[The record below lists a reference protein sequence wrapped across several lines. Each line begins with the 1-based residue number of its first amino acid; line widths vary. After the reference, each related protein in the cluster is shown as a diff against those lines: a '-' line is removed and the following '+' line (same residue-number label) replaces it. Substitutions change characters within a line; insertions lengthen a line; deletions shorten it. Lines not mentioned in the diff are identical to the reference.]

1 MTAPACHDLQRI
13 GGNDIERIPIAA
25 GGNGSFQFLFFRRLG
40 LVLRRKFNEL
50 NRVPAEKIAAGRALR
65 DRFFDRPDTADTP
78 TVGHGKNAI
87 VFLSAKM
94 QRTECSRRP
103 FDLAFTNTPKR
114 QIEIEP
120 GKGPTASP

>member
-50 NRVPAEKIAAGRALR
+50 DRVPAEKIAAGRALGN
-65 DRFFDRPDTADTP
+65 RFFDRADTANETK
-78 TVGHGKNAI
+78 VGHGKKAN
-87 VFLSAKM
+87 VLFSVNMKSCNFSYM
-94 QRTECSRRP
+94 MY
-103 FDLAFTNTPKR
+103 
-114 QIEIEP
+114 
-120 GKGPTASP
+120 